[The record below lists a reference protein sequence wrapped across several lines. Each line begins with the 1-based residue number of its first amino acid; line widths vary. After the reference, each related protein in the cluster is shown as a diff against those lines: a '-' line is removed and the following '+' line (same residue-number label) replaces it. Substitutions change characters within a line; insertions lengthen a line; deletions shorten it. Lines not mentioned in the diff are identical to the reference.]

1 MYIWGTLLRPLPTYV
16 VFIILGFWG
25 KYLFCLRNNSIKESD
40 IKIKDIYKVRE
51 IAGENLV
58 VEQGKLQSDMTK
70 VISLN
75 STALLLWNELR
86 GTDFTLETAAN
97 VLVSH
102 FGIAPAAATTDAQKW
117 VDALTN
123 CGIIE

>member
-1 MYIWGTLLRPLPTYV
+1 M
-16 VFIILGFWG
+16 
-25 KYLFCLRNNSIKESD
+25 
-40 IKIKDIYKVRE
+40 KIKDIYKVRE
-51 IAGENLV
+51 IAGETLV

-86 GTDFTLETAAN
+86 DTDFTLETAAN

-102 FGIAPAAATTDAQKW
+102 FGIDPAATADAGKW
-117 VDALTN
+117 IDALTN

>member
-1 MYIWGTLLRPLPTYV
+1 M
-16 VFIILGFWG
+16 
-25 KYLFCLRNNSIKESD
+25 
-40 IKIKDIYKVRE
+40 KIKDIYKVRE

-102 FGIAPAAATTDAQKW
+102 FGIDQSSATADAQKW
-117 VDALTN
+117 VDALKS
-123 CGIIE
+123 CGVIE